1 MVYSRS
7 ILYVREYFRADR
19 RRSRKESEG
28 EAMTL
33 LDQGPDGKFISR
45 SEALKAWLPKLLDRA
60 LGDETAQVLD
70 VLAGYKERQAAGE
83 LRIAADVLDRQDS
96 QCADYWIKQHTRKRA
111 IAAELRA
118 TKERIRK
125 L

>member
-1 MVYSRS
+1 MS
-7 ILYVREYFRADR
+7 
-19 RRSRKESEG
+19 
-28 EAMTL
+28 L

-60 LGDETAQVLD
+60 VGGKTTQALD
-70 VLAGYKERQAAGE
+70 VLAGYKEHQAATR

-96 QCADYWIKQHTRKRA
+96 QHADYWIKQHTRDRA

>member
-1 MVYSRS
+1 MN
-7 ILYVREYFRADR
+7 
-19 RRSRKESEG
+19 
-28 EAMTL
+28 L
-33 LDQGPDGKFISR
+33 LNQGPDGKFISR

-60 LGDETAQVLD
+60 IGDETAQVLD
-70 VLAGYKERQAAGE
+70 VLAGYKERHAAND

-96 QCADYWIKQHTRKRA
+96 HSADYWIKRHTRKRT

-118 TKERIRK
+118 TKERIGK

>member
-1 MVYSRS
+1 
-7 ILYVREYFRADR
+7 
-19 RRSRKESEG
+19 
-28 EAMTL
+28 MTL
-33 LDQGPDGKFISR
+33 LDRGPDGKFIGW

-60 LGDETAQVLD
+60 LGDETSQALD
-70 VLAGYKERQAAGE
+70 ALAEYKEHQAAGD

-96 QCADYWIKQHTRKRA
+96 QRADYWIKQHTRKRA

-118 TKERIRK
+118 TKERIGK